1 MALKAGTED
10 KKKMMI
16 AGGLGVVVLGL
27 VIYNVVGSFGGSSTP
42 APAPAQ
48 APAAT
53 APITTGAPPASAS
66 APVARTGPAPVSR
79 QRVISANHAPE
90 AVKVAGSMASLDPTL
105 HPELMAQAESLEY
118 TGKGR
123 NIFSMFSTPVQIEQP
138 KGPIRPQQMI
148 AQAPTGPPPPPP
160 IDLKFFGY
168 ESRQGGAK
176 RVFLLHGDDVFI
188 AGEGDVVDHHYMVVK
203 IAPFSVQVEDIPYNN
218 TQTLPLIQN

>member
-1 MALKAGTED
+1 MALKVGTED
-10 KKKMMI
+10 RKKVMI
-16 AGGLGVVVLGL
+16 AAALGVVLLGVVLYRLG
-27 VIYNVVGSFGGSSTP
+27 VFDGRSTP
-42 APAPAQ
+42 APAPAP
-48 APAAT
+48 APVVAT
-53 APITTGAPPASAS
+53 APVVTT
-66 APVARTGPAPVSR
+66 APVVRTGPAPVSR

-123 NIFSMFSTPVQIEQP
+123 NIFSMFSTPVIEEAHA
-138 KGPIRPQQMI
+138 PIRPQPIMPQ
-148 AQAPTGPPPPPP
+148 PPPGPPPPPP

-168 ESRQGGAK
+168 EARQGGAK

-188 AGEGDVVDHHYMVVK
+188 AGEGDVVDHHYKVVK

-218 TQTLPLIQN
+218 TQTLPLTQN